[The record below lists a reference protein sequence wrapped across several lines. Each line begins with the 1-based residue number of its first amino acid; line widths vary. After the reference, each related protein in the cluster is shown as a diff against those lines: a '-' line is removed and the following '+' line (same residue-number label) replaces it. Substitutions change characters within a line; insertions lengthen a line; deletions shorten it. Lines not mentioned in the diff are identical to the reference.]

1 MGSASGSLNQQTK
14 EEQMRLFT
22 VAIQRKPFSRTTRI
36 LVYVNE
42 DQNVWTFTLSNKF
55 REIRSIVYH
64 GTNPDRFAKHHFPS
78 FF

>member
-1 MGSASGSLNQQTK
+1 MASPSGSLNQQTE

-22 VAIQRKPFSRTTRI
+22 VAIQRKPFSRNTRI

-42 DQNVWTFTLSNKF
+42 DQDVWTFTLSNKF

-64 GTNPDRFAKHHFPS
+64 GTNPDGFAKHHFPS

>member
-1 MGSASGSLNQQTK
+1 MT
-14 EEQMRLFT
+14 EEQMELFT
-22 VAIQRKPFSRTTRI
+22 VAIQRKPFSKTTRI

-42 DQNVWTFTLSNKF
+42 DQNVWTFTLSNKW

-64 GTNPDRFAKHHFPS
+64 GTNPDGFAKLHFPS